1 MRSIYCPLTST
12 EWQADL
18 NLDTVKIS
26 GYLDGVKLI
35 ELDLSMSSTSK
46 YHHGDL
52 RAALLHEAALL
63 LRNEGIDGLSL
74 RKLAEKVG
82 VSRMA
87 PYHHFKDKH
96 ELLCAL
102 AAQGFDHLDQ
112 LMSDANLVPSD
123 NLEEQLRSFVRGY
136 LRFATSQPERYDL
149 MFGRPIWKTGTPSDE
164 LKQIAYSTFRH
175 YAEKVG
181 GMISN
186 GRLPEGSNPLR
197 LAQASWAT
205 LHGLCRLMIDGIY
218 VNAMDMDEV
227 SEESI
232 RVMLA
237 MLSVERTDK

>member
-1 MRSIYCPLTST
+1 
-12 EWQADL
+12 
-18 NLDTVKIS
+18 
-26 GYLDGVKLI
+26 
-35 ELDLSMSSTSK
+35 
-46 YHHGDL
+46 
-52 RAALLHEAALL
+52 
-63 LRNEGIDGLSL
+63 
-74 RKLAEKVG
+74 
-82 VSRMA
+82 
-87 PYHHFKDKH
+87 
-96 ELLCAL
+96 
-102 AAQGFDHLDQ
+102 
-112 LMSDANLVPSD
+112 
-123 NLEEQLRSFVRGY
+123 
-136 LRFATSQPERYDL
+136 

-164 LKQIAYSTFRH
+164 LKKIAYSTFRH

-237 MLSVERTDK
+237 MLRVEGTDK